1 MKKVKYCS
9 LPIFGL
15 LKVTKMLD
23 RCEVVTSGPTKK
35 AHKYKAKARNS
46 EKAHTQGRSLGS
58 CHFSMKKVK
67 HCSLPIFGLLKVTKM
82 LDRCEVVT
90 SGPTKKAHKYKAKA
104 RNFENAHTQGRSLGS
119 CHFLARPGGRRK
131 CRWGHF

>member
-23 RCEVVTSGPTKK
+23 RCEVCPSRPTKK
-35 AHKYKAKARNS
+35 AHKYKAKTRNS

-58 CHFSMKKVK
+58 CHF
-67 HCSLPIFGLLKVTKM
+67 LA
-82 LDRCEVVT
+82 
-90 SGPTKKAHKYKAKA
+90 GPGAGENADGA
-104 RNFENAHTQGRSLGS
+104 IFENIEKR
-119 CHFLARPGGRRK
+119 GG
-131 CRWGHF
+131 